1 MTNSREI
8 AEKFEKRHDSV
19 LRTISEI
26 TKKNPEL
33 FKYFWESSYIS
44 KDGRRL
50 KQYDIDN
57 IGVDIL
63 SNRFKYNI
71 RSARFEYKYL
81 NEIEDF
87 LNVMDID
94 YIEQYQVDNYR
105 IDLFIPKYNIAIEID
120 EKEHKYKQE
129 CDRIRQKYIEKQIH
143 CKFIRINEDE
153 SCGSVIARITKEMC
167 KSA

>member
-1 MTNSREI
+1 M
-8 AEKFEKRHDSV
+8 D
-19 LRTISEI
+19 
-26 TKKNPEL
+26 
-33 FKYFWESSYIS
+33 
-44 KDGRRL
+44 DM
-50 KQYDIDN
+50 
-57 IGVDIL
+57 GVDIL
-63 SNRFKYNI
+63 KNRFKYNV